1 MQVAKFYTSVFLQ
14 NKKGTS
20 FIDDEFNNINS
31 CSKNNIESIS
41 QSNIKRTISQNY
53 DNVKSKEVLIAD
65 LRQENIQLKP
75 RIAIVNEIP
84 NKYDILQSFL
94 LNEKSK
100 GKSSI
105 IYYM

>member
-1 MQVAKFYTSVFLQ
+1 MAKFYTSVFLQ

-75 RIAIVNEIP
+75 RIAIEHEIP
-84 NKYDILQSFL
+84 IKYNILQNFL
-94 LNEKSK
+94 
-100 GKSSI
+100 
-105 IYYM
+105 